1 MKYVLFITLFI
12 SGCTG
17 SSMSVKQ
24 NSYLDLT
31 KFFSSEITKLEKL
44 EPYVRKT
51 VSRNGLR
58 ETKSLN
64 NINWKSELSLFIESD
79 INKSAWKNSYKII
92 NNKNEVTYTALDS
105 SLRTKRILVTRS
117 PEGMV
122 EKVLIVNKISNMLYE
137 STEELLYITDSIYT
151 INKQQHVVLVG
162 DNDYKITGVF

>member
-1 MKYVLFITLFI
+1 MKYALFITLII
-12 SGCTG
+12 SGCAG
-17 SSMSVKQ
+17 SSTSVKQ

-44 EPYVRKT
+44 EPNVRKT

-79 INKSAWKNSYKII
+79 INKSAWKNSYKIT
-92 NNKNEVTYTALDS
+92 NSKNEVIYTALDS
-105 SLRTKRILVTRS
+105 SLRTKRIFITRS

-122 EKVLIVNKISNMLYE
+122 KKVLIVNKISNMLYE
-137 STEELLYITDSIYT
+137 SSEELLYITDSIYT

>member
-51 VSRNGLR
+51 VSRNGLQ

-79 INKSAWKNSYKII
+79 INKSAWKNSYKITS
-92 NNKNEVTYTALDS
+92 NKNEVTYTALDS
-105 SLRTKRILVTRS
+105 GLRTKRILITRS

-151 INKQQHVVLVG
+151 ISKKQHVVLVG

>member
-1 MKYVLFITLFI
+1 MKYALFITLII
-12 SGCTG
+12 SSCAG
-17 SSMSVKQ
+17 SSTSIKQ

-79 INKSAWKNSYKII
+79 INKSAWKNSYKIT
-92 NNKNEVTYTALDS
+92 NSKNEVIYTALDS
-105 SLRTKRILVTRS
+105 SLRTKRIFITRS
-117 PEGMV
+117 PEGIV
-122 EKVLIVNKISNMLYE
+122 KKVLIVNKISNMLYE
-137 STEELLYITDSIYT
+137 SSEELLYITDSIYT

>member
-1 MKYVLFITLFI
+1 MKYALFITLII
-12 SGCTG
+12 SGCAG
-17 SSMSVKQ
+17 SSTSVKQ

-79 INKSAWKNSYKII
+79 INKSAWKNSYKIT
-92 NNKNEVTYTALDS
+92 NSKNEVIYTALDS
-105 SLRTKRILVTRS
+105 SLRTKRIFITRS

-122 EKVLIVNKISNMLYE
+122 KKVLIVNKISNMLYE
-137 STEELLYITDSIYT
+137 SSEELLYITDSIYT

>member
-1 MKYVLFITLFI
+1 MKYVLFITLII

-17 SSMSVKQ
+17 SSSSVKQ

-44 EPYVRKT
+44 EPNVRKT

-79 INKSAWKNSYKII
+79 INKSAWKNSYKIT
-92 NNKNEVTYTALDS
+92 NSKNEVIYTALDS
-105 SLRTKRILVTRS
+105 SLRTKRIFITRS

-122 EKVLIVNKISNMLYE
+122 KKVLIVNKISNMLYE
-137 STEELLYITDSIYT
+137 SSEELLYITDSIYT